1 MLSGRWVGLNVTIP
15 HKRLAA
21 ELADVRSPRV
31 ARLGVA
37 NTLVRDGDGRIVAE
51 NTDVLGFSWMLAR
64 FCRERLGSSP
74 RDLLEGRKALVL
86 GSGGASQAVCY
97 ALEDVAGARVTVVS
111 RTGEETYETILER
124 HADAALLVNTT
135 PVGMYPACPA
145 SPLDDE
151 TLSGLADLLG
161 VLDVV
166 YNPRRTGLVLAAERL
181 GLPAESGLAMLVAQ
195 ALYASE
201 LFQGRELDER
211 LVDSS
216 YEGFLSGPN
225 PPGFFSSR
233 NFRDEF
239 GSFFINR
246 SAWVE
251 PPVLMEALERHL
263 ESTGILRRQYFDV
276 RALKGVL
283 GGVDY
288 CGLTARAAIF
298 CGGFIDAQN
307 PFFKWL
313 NFRPAKGEIL
323 SLELLDGDFPDEI
336 VHKTKWIMR
345 SPGGFLRMGSTWDRI
360 HLDSQPT
367 EAARSELLGWL
378 EKFFVNPKLVAGGVL
393 CHTAAV
399 RPCTATTRPFVGFH
413 PLDDRIAIFNGFGSK
428 GFALSP
434 YFARMF
440 AEHIALGRPL
450 DPICDIRRTK
460 CARVSFGSS
469 KNVKGVL

>member
-1 MLSGRWVGLNVTIP
+1 MSGHVADYIIVGQGIAGSMLALELVNLGLRVVVFDDSHRLSGACLAAAGVLNPVTG
-15 HKRLAA
+15 KRL
-21 ELADVRSPRV
+21 VRSP
-31 ARLGVA
+31 
-37 NTLVRDGDGRIVAE
+37 
-51 NTDVLGFSWMLAR
+51 LAR
-64 FCRERLGSSP
+64 EALPFAAQRYSDLESQLGAKFFHRRRILALTVSP
-74 RDLLEGRKALVL
+74 E
-86 GSGGASQAVCY
+86 
-97 ALEDVAGARVTVVS
+97 
-111 RTGEETYETILER
+111 
-124 HADAALLVNTT
+124 
-135 PVGMYPACPA
+135 
-145 SPLDDE
+145 
-151 TLSGLADLLG
+151 
-161 VLDVV
+161 
-166 YNPRRTGLVLAAERL
+166 
-181 GLPAESGLAMLVAQ
+181 
-195 ALYASE
+195 
-201 LFQGRELDER
+201 QGRELDER

-263 ESTGILRRQYFDV
+263 ERTGILRRQYFDV

-345 SPGGFLRMGSTWDRI
+345 SPGGGLRMGSTWDRI

>member
-1 MLSGRWVGLNVTIP
+1 MSGHVADYIIVGQGIAGSMLALELASLGRSVVVFDDSHRLSGACLAAAGVLNPVTG
-15 HKRLAA
+15 KRL
-21 ELADVRSPRV
+21 VRSP
-31 ARLGVA
+31 
-37 NTLVRDGDGRIVAE
+37 
-51 NTDVLGFSWMLAR
+51 LAR
-64 FCRERLGSSP
+64 E
-74 RDLLEGRKALVL
+74 ALPF
-86 GSGGASQAVCY
+86 AAQRYA
-97 ALEDVAGARVTVVS
+97 ALE
-111 RTGEETYETILER
+111 
-124 HADAALLVNTT
+124 ALLGAKFFHRRRILALTV
-135 PVGMYPACPA
+135 
-145 SPLDDE
+145 SPE
-151 TLSGLADLLG
+151 
-161 VLDVV
+161 
-166 YNPRRTGLVLAAERL
+166 
-181 GLPAESGLAMLVAQ
+181 
-195 ALYASE
+195 
-201 LFQGRELDER
+201 QGRELGER
-211 LVDSS
+211 LGDPS
-216 YEGFLSGPN
+216 YADFLSGPN

-251 PPVLMEALERHL
+251 PPVLMEALEKYF
-263 ESTGILRRQYFDV
+263 ENSGILIRQYFDA
-276 RALKGVL
+276 RALKGVS

-298 CGGFIDAQN
+298 CGGFIDARN

-323 SLELLDGDFPDEI
+323 SLELQDKDFPDDI

-345 SPGGFLRMGSTWDRI
+345 SPGGFLRMGSTWDRAC
-360 HLDSQPT
+360 LDSLPT
-367 EAARSELLGWL
+367 AEARIELLGWL
-378 EKFFVNPKLVAGGVL
+378 GKFFVNPKLVAGDVL

-413 PLDDRIAIFNGFGSK
+413 PLDERIAIFNGFGSK

-440 AEHIALGRPL
+440 AEHIALGKPL

-469 KNVKGVL
+469 KNAEGVF